1 MPRTE
6 RKDRIAVSRTRRKID
21 GDPADVL
28 EVEHVE
34 SGEIVF
40 RCFMGDDDSVERI
53 ADFLSAKRYPEAAMK
68 VRDLVRI
75 TRRGY
80 DKRNSLDGTT
90 GPVGNLW
97 GGGGNRLSLTG

>member
-6 RKDRIAVSRTRRKID
+6 RKDRIAVSRTRRKVD
-21 GDPADVL
+21 GDPADML

-53 ADFLSAKRYPEAAMK
+53 ADFLSSKRYPEAATKIRNLVKQARMK
-68 VRDLVRI
+68 R
-75 TRRGY
+75 
-80 DKRNSLDGTT
+80 S
-90 GPVGNLW
+90 
-97 GGGGNRLSLTG
+97 